1 MKGFIRSQ
9 VMHLIGCM
17 DAARKADGVCLS
29 YPEYR
34 VFIDDLLP
42 GDYVLSRGGKGT
54 RFLFMGTR
62 VRPLAT
68 ARKLSEQIK
77 ECQTAYRV
85 PLSLGSL
92 FPPQSGQAGAA
103 K

>member
-1 MKGFIRSQ
+1 MRHERIYTF
-9 VMHLIGCM
+9 IGCM
-17 DAARKADGVCLS
+17 DATRKADGVCLC

-42 GDYVLSRGGKGT
+42 GDYVLSKGGKGN

-62 VRPLAT
+62 VRPLVT
-68 ARKLSEQIK
+68 ARPIIDQIIGWQSAYLTSLSQDF
-77 ECQTAYRV
+77 
-85 PLSLGSL
+85 L
-92 FPPQSGQAGAA
+92 FPPQSGQAGAV

>member
-9 VMHLIGCM
+9 VMHFIGCM
-17 DAARKADGVCLS
+17 DAARKADGVCLC

-34 VFIDDLLP
+34 VFINDLLP
-42 GDYVLSRGGKGT
+42 GDYVLSRGGKGN

-62 VRPLAT
+62 VRPLTT
-68 ARKLSEQIK
+68 ARPIIDQII
-77 ECQTAYRV
+77 EWQTAYLTS
-85 PLSLGSL
+85 LSQDSL
-92 FPPQSGQAGAA
+92 FPPQSGQAGAV

>member
-1 MKGFIRSQ
+1 MKGFMRSR
-9 VMHLIGCM
+9 MMYFIGCM
-17 DAARKADGVCLS
+17 GPKRKADGVCLS

-42 GDYVLSRGGKGT
+42 GDYVLSRGGKGN

-62 VRPLAT
+62 VRPLVT
-68 ARKLSEQIK
+68 ARPLSEQIK
-77 ECQTAYRV
+77 EYHEALLA
-85 PLSLGSL
+85 PSSP
-92 FPPQSGQAGAA
+92 FPPQSGRAGAV